1 MVEFTA
7 PWPLPHEQVLLQ
19 ELNHR
24 INNEFTTAISVV
36 SLAAASSRNDKV
48 KTALTA
54 VAEMLTTML
63 TSIVLCRCRSTT
75 TPCWTQR
82 RTSVDFVFRSAD
94 LISTI
99 GTSHFRWR
107 LSLCC
112 CRRIVV
118 GGWE

>member
-24 INNEFTTAISVV
+24 INNEFTTAISFV

-54 VAEMLTTML
+54 VAEMLHHYAH
-63 TSIVLCRCRSTT
+63 VHRS
-75 TPCWTQR
+75 
-82 RTSVDFVFRSAD
+82 DFR
-94 LISTI
+94 L
-99 GTSHFRWR
+99 R